1 MTKQERFLLFSLV
14 SEVKDL
20 MCDVCKRPSGCYDC
34 AIESI
39 KSELYPWRSGKE
51 VNEINDPTLYVEFC
65 RWHPESRSPQN
76 GEPQDSRPQ
85 ERKSTGDCEPSF
97 GGYTTEEYLESLE
110 SLDRLQKKLGL

>member
-20 MCDVCKRPSGCYDC
+20 MCSVCNGSTGCSGC
-34 AIESI
+34 AIEAI
-39 KSELYPWRSGKE
+39 KSELYPWREGKE
-51 VNEINDPTLYVEFC
+51 VDKISDPALFEEFC
-65 RWHPESRSPQN
+65 SWRHQKDPDPQVKA
-76 GEPQDSRPQ
+76 P
-85 ERKSTGDCEPSF
+85 TGDCEPAF

>member
-14 SEVKDL
+14 SEVKEL

-51 VNEINDPTLYVEFC
+51 VNEISDPTLRGEFC
-65 RWHPESRSPQN
+65 RWQ
-76 GEPQDSRPQ
+76 PQDSKPQ
-85 ERKSTGDCEPSF
+85 ERKSTGGCEPAF